1 MTEKDKPKN
10 IKNKIKHLVI
20 SGGGP
25 AGFLTYGALRYTAQ
39 KEIWNLNE
47 IKSIYGCSVGA
58 FFGVIVSLGY
68 DWEWL
73 DDYFI
78 KRPWEKLINISAL
91 TFFEKKGLLD
101 EKFIEESIAV
111 LLSAKDL
118 NVNITLKELYEHN
131 KIEIHMYT
139 TNINTSIIEKVD
151 ISYKTHPDLSVIKA
165 LNMSM
170 CYPFLFKPVCMN
182 ENECYIDGG
191 LLNNYPLNDCI
202 KQQQIVDESQ
212 ADLEEDIKDEI
223 LAFKNIWVADEKS
236 KYIITE
242 ESSVVDFLLVLMR
255 KMHCSIDTERHQ
267 TEIKNTIKCYIEGL
281 DGLPQWLEAL
291 SNEEMRKSLIEKGA
305 EHASQSIIL
314 RKDMDT
320 FISSKY

>member
-1 MTEKDKPKN
+1 MDNTTEKDESN
-10 IKNKIKHLVI
+10 NNNNNSKIKHLVI

-39 KEIWNLNE
+39 QKVWNLNE

-101 EKFIEESIAV
+101 EKFIEESIAS

-151 ISYKTHPDLSVIKA
+151 LSYKTHPELSVIKA

-170 CYPFLFKPVCMN
+170 CYPFLFKPVCIN

-202 KQQQIVDESQ
+202 EQQKCVDDVNQ
-212 ADLEEDIKDEI
+212 DIKNEI
-223 LAFKNIWVADEKS
+223 LAFKNVWVEDEKN
-236 KYIITE
+236 KYIIKE

-267 TEIKNTIKCYIEGL
+267 TEIKNTVKCYIEGL

-305 EHASQSIIL
+305 EQAHLIIN
-314 RKDMDT
+314 
-320 FISSKY
+320 

>member
-1 MTEKDKPKN
+1 MDNTTEKDS
-10 IKNKIKHLVI
+10 KIKHLVI

-39 KEIWNLNE
+39 QKIWNLNE
-47 IKSIYGCSVGA
+47 LKSIYGCSVGA

-101 EKFIEESIAV
+101 EKFIEESIAS

-118 NVNITLKELYEHN
+118 NVNITLKELYHHN

-151 ISYKTHPDLSVIKA
+151 LSYKTHPELSVIKA

-170 CYPFLFKPVCMN
+170 CYPFLFKPVCIN

-202 KQQQIVDESQ
+202 KQQEIVD
-212 ADLEEDIKDEI
+212 DVNEDIKDEI
-223 LAFKNIWVADEKS
+223 LAFKNVWVEDEKN
-236 KYIITE
+236 KYNITE

-267 TEIKNTIKCYIEGL
+267 TEIKNTVKCYIEGL

-305 EHASQSIIL
+305 EQAQL
-314 RKDMDT
+314 NFKLN
-320 FISSKY
+320 

>member
-1 MTEKDKPKN
+1 MDNTTEKDS
-10 IKNKIKHLVI
+10 KIKHLVI

-39 KEIWNLNE
+39 QKIWNLNKL
-47 IKSIYGCSVGA
+47 KSIYGCSVGA

-101 EKFIEESIAV
+101 EKFIEESIAS

-151 ISYKTHPDLSVIKA
+151 LSYKTHPELSVIKA

-170 CYPFLFKPVCMN
+170 CYPFLFKPVCIN

-202 KQQQIVDESQ
+202 KQQEIVD
-212 ADLEEDIKDEI
+212 DVNEDIKNEI
-223 LAFKNIWVADEKS
+223 LAFKNVWVEDEKN
-236 KYIITE
+236 KYNITE

-267 TEIKNTIKCYIEGL
+267 IEVKNTIKCYIEGL

-305 EHASQSIIL
+305 EQAQL
-314 RKDMDT
+314 NFKLN
-320 FISSKY
+320 

>member
-1 MTEKDKPKN
+1 MDNTTEKDS
-10 IKNKIKHLVI
+10 KIKHLVI

-39 KEIWNLNE
+39 QKIWNLNE
-47 IKSIYGCSVGA
+47 LKSIYGCSVGA

-101 EKFIEESIAV
+101 EKFIEESIAS

-151 ISYKTHPDLSVIKA
+151 LSYKTHPELSVIKA

-170 CYPFLFKPVCMN
+170 CYPFLFKPVCIN

-202 KQQQIVDESQ
+202 KQQEIVD
-212 ADLEEDIKDEI
+212 DVNEDIKDEI
-223 LAFKNIWVADEKS
+223 LAFKNVWVEDEKN
-236 KYIITE
+236 KYNITE

-267 TEIKNTIKCYIEGL
+267 TEIKNTVKCYIEGL

-305 EHASQSIIL
+305 EQAQL
-314 RKDMDT
+314 NFKLN
-320 FISSKY
+320 

>member
-10 IKNKIKHLVI
+10 IKSKIKHLVI

-47 IKSIYGCSVGA
+47 LKSIYGCSVGA

-118 NVNITLKELYEHN
+118 NINITLKELYEHN

-170 CYPFLFKPVCMN
+170 CYPFLFKPVCIN

-202 KQQQIVDESQ
+202 KQQAEQQNVDESQ
-212 ADLEEDIKDEI
+212 AEDIKNEI
-223 LAFKNIWVADEKS
+223 LAFKNVWVEDEKN

-267 TEIKNTIKCYIEGL
+267 TEVKNTIKCYIEGL

-305 EHASQSIIL
+305 EYASHSIVL
-314 RKDMDT
+314 RKDMDEI
-320 FISSKY
+320 ISSMY

>member
-1 MTEKDKPKN
+1 MDNTTEKDS
-10 IKNKIKHLVI
+10 KIKHLVI

-39 KEIWNLNE
+39 QKIWNLNE
-47 IKSIYGCSVGA
+47 LKSIYGCSVGA

-101 EKFIEESIAV
+101 EKFIEESIAS

-151 ISYKTHPDLSVIKA
+151 LSYKTHPELSVIKA

-170 CYPFLFKPVCMN
+170 CYPFLFKPVCIN

-202 KQQQIVDESQ
+202 KEQCVDVNQ
-212 ADLEEDIKDEI
+212 DIKDEI
-223 LAFKNIWVADEKS
+223 LAFKNVWVEDEKN
-236 KYIITE
+236 KYTITE

-267 TEIKNTIKCYIEGL
+267 TEIKNTVKCYIEGL

-305 EHASQSIIL
+305 EQAQLIFKL
-314 RKDMDT
+314 N
-320 FISSKY
+320 

>member
-1 MTEKDKPKN
+1 MENNTNEKS
-10 IKNKIKHLVI
+10 IIKHLVI

-39 KEIWNLNE
+39 QKVWNLNE

-58 FFGVIVSLGY
+58 FFGVIISLGY

-101 EKFIEESIAV
+101 EKFIEESISV

-118 NVNITLKELYEHN
+118 KVNITLKELYEHN

-139 TNINTSIIEKVD
+139 TNINSSMIEKVD
-151 ISYKTHPDLSVIKA
+151 ISYKTHPELSVIKA

-170 CYPFLFKPVCMN
+170 CYPFLFKPVCIN

-202 KQQQIVDESQ
+202 EQQKSEDNVN
-212 ADLEEDIKDEI
+212 EDIKDEI
-223 LAFKNIWVADEKS
+223 LAFKNIWVQDEKNQ
-236 KYIITE
+236 YIIKE

-267 TEIKNTIKCYIEGL
+267 TEVKNTIKCYIEGL

-305 EHASQSIIL
+305 EQAHL
-314 RKDMDT
+314 N
-320 FISSKY
+320 YNL